1 MWKLFLGRLDLRS
14 TIISVISSA
23 MFLSLLC
30 SLSMQTGYADIAVAD
45 SAQTIKPL
53 QVGQSAP
60 HFVVETVDQK
70 SLVFDPHGLERPV
83 LLITFRGGWC
93 PYCNMHLSELRTVI
107 PKIHALGVDILF
119 LSGDRPEMLYQS
131 LRSDTQENIDGL
143 DYQILSD
150 ANAQAAMALGI
161 AFKASD
167 RTIDRRRMKGQDIAD
182 SSMLRHGILP
192 VPAIFAIDQDG
203 VIVFTFIAA
212 DYKIRL
218 SAEKLLAVATK
229 IVQ

>member
-30 SLSMQTGYADIAVAD
+30 SLSMQSGQADVAVAD
-45 SAQTIKPL
+45 SAQTIEPL

-60 HFVVETVDQK
+60 GFEVETVDQK
-70 SLVFDPHGLERPV
+70 PMIFDPHDLEQPV
-83 LLITFRGGWC
+83 IVIIFRGGWC

-107 PKIHALGVDILF
+107 PQIHALGVDILF
-119 LSGDRPEMLYQS
+119 LSGDRPELLYKS
-131 LRSDTQENIDGL
+131 LKSDTQEAIDGL
-143 DYQILSD
+143 GYQILSD
-150 ANAQAAMALGI
+150 ANAQAAMAFGI

-182 SSMLRHGILP
+182 SSMLRHGTLP
-192 VPAIFAIDQDG
+192 VPAVFAVDKDG
-203 VIVFTFIAA
+203 IIAYTFIEA
-212 DYKIRL
+212 DYKVRL
-218 SAEKLLAVATK
+218 SAEELLAVATK